1 MGKQTVLKIFKIL
14 CVIVVAILFGTTGIN
29 AQERQTIRVGY
40 FRYDNFND
48 ATAGGEKS
56 GYGYDILQKLRIY
69 ENWNY
74 EYVGYDENTSWQDM
88 LKLLENG
95 KIDLLAPVNYTETRH
110 EKFDY
115 ASLPMGTSS
124 TVISV
129 HANNKKYSTTDY
141 SNWNNVSVGMIVSN
155 NQNSSF
161 HNYAAKHGFTYKSV
175 LCENT
180 DELFAKLQSG
190 EVDMVVT
197 SSLLKLTDVWI
208 LDEFDPLDV
217 YYVVRK
223 GNTALL
229 NQVND
234 GLNKL
239 AKEEPQYQD
248 TLYQKYYKN
257 STGRWVQF
265 TREEQAYIDAANKKG
280 QVYYAVINPN
290 RKPLSYYEDGK
301 MKGLLVDIAR
311 EIFSRTRLNI
321 QVLVLDSRVKYYYK
335 IQNKSVDIICDYTGN
350 ANKAERNKLVLLDSY
365 YNSTVSRLIRRDY
378 DGIGKRCAV
387 AGNSISG
394 WLEGQGYD
402 FVYEKS
408 VEDCG
413 KAVKNG
419 KADFM
424 FSYTKCIQNMVYDD
438 VTNSLMAVS
447 ESDQSTNFGLA
458 VAASQDRILC
468 SILQKSIASI
478 TAKDISGMSEAYT
491 YYDNN
496 NTSMQSIIYRNP
508 VAFGV
513 LIFLFAALVFGIV
526 ILFLVLRR
534 KSAEIKNARMLK
546 QALHTSEIATQ
557 EKNDFYARMSHDM
570 RTPMNGIL
578 GISALSVGE
587 TSPQVLQE
595 NMKKIHDSGTYLLG
609 LINDTLNLQ
618 RIESGKLT
626 LVPTVVS
633 LKDFITGSTEIIR
646 EMAKEK
652 GVEFRISTN
661 NEDLQG
667 YVRMDSMRMKQIVMN
682 LLSNAIKFTPAGG
695 TVELAFTVLGRAGK
709 IVHDRITVTDT
720 GIGMSGDFIEHKIFK
735 PFSQEHNAW
744 TDSYAGSGLGLS
756 IVKRLVD
763 MMGATIAVESEL
775 GVGTKVTINIDF
787 ECVDEKDV
795 VQVAVKQKESK
806 EAVMEKLHGKQVLI
820 AEDQPLN
827 AEIAT
832 RLLEKAGCEVVWVKN
847 GLECIKAFTQSAP
860 GHFNIILMDI
870 RMPVMD
876 GLAAT
881 QAIRAS
887 SHPDAKSIP
896 IVAMTANAYES
907 DVKKSL
913 DAGMNAHLAKPI
925 NPQTMYE
932 TIAKAIMQG

>member
-1 MGKQTVLKIFKIL
+1 MGERAVLKIFKIL
-14 CVIVVAILFGTTGIN
+14 CVIVLSVIFCANEVN
-29 AQERQTIRVGY
+29 AQERQRIRVGY

-48 ATAGGEKS
+48 ATEDGEKS

-74 EYVGYDENTSWQDM
+74 EYVGYDENNTWQDM
-88 LKLLENG
+88 LRLLENG
-95 KIDLLAPVNYTETRH
+95 EIDLLAPVNYTEARH

-129 HANNKKYSTTDY
+129 HANNRKYTTWDY
-141 SNWNNVSVGMIVSN
+141 SNWNNISVGMIVSN
-155 NQNSSF
+155 NQNHSF
-161 HNYAAKHGFTYKSV
+161 HDYAEKHGFTYKSV
-175 LCENT
+175 LCEST

-190 EVDMVVT
+190 EVDMIVT
-197 SSLLKLTDVWI
+197 SSMLKLTNVWI
-208 LDEFDPLDV
+208 LDEFEPTDV

-234 GLNKL
+234 GLSKL
-239 AKEEPQYQD
+239 AKAEPQYQD

-257 STGRWVQF
+257 STGRSVQF
-265 TREEQAYIDAANKKG
+265 TRDEQAYIDDSIKK
-280 QVYYAVINPN
+280 QKVYYAVINPN
-290 RKPLSYYEDGK
+290 RKPLSYYENNK
-301 MKGLLVDIAR
+301 MKGLLLDIAK
-311 EIFSRTRLNI
+311 EIFFRTGLNI
-321 QVLVLDSRVKYYYK
+321 QVLVLDSREKYYYK
-335 IQNKSVDIICDYTGN
+335 IKDKSVDIICDYTGN
-350 ANKAERNKLVLLDSY
+350 ANRAERNNLVLLDSY
-365 YNSTVSRLIRRDY
+365 YNSTVSRLTRRDY
-378 DGIGKRCAV
+378 DGVGKRCAV
-387 AGNSISG
+387 VGSTISG
-394 WLEGQGYD
+394 WLQGQGYD

-419 KADFM
+419 TADFM

-438 VTNSLMAVS
+438 ATNSLMALS
-447 ESDQSTNFGLA
+447 ESDQSTNFGMA
-458 VAASQDRILC
+458 VTSAQDSLLC
-468 SILQKSIASI
+468 SILQKSMASI

-491 YYDNN
+491 YYDSNN
-496 NTSMQSIIYRNP
+496 ASMESIIYRNP
-508 VAFGV
+508 VAFGAV
-513 LIFLFAALVFGIV
+513 IFLFAALVFGIV

-534 KSAEIKNARMLK
+534 KSAEAKSARMLK
-546 QALHTSEIATQ
+546 QALHTSEIATK

-626 LVPTVVS
+626 LAPTVVS
-633 LKDFITGSTEIIR
+633 VKDFMTGSMEIVM

-652 GVEFRISTN
+652 GVEFRIIKN
-661 NEDLQG
+661 NADLNG
-667 YVRMDSMRMKQIVMN
+667 YVRMDAMRMKQIFIN

-695 TVELAFTVLGRAGK
+695 TVELAFKVLGRDGN
-709 IVHDRITVTDT
+709 IVHDRLTVADT
-720 GIGMSGDFIEHKIFK
+720 GIGMSRDFIEHKIFH
-735 PFSQEHNAW
+735 PFSQEHNAM

-756 IVKRLVD
+756 IVKRLID

-775 GVGTKVTINIDF
+775 GVGTKITIDIDF

-795 VQVAVKQKESK
+795 VKVATHQKESK
-806 EAVMEKLHGKQVLI
+806 EAVMEKLQGKQVLM
-820 AEDQPLN
+820 AEDQALN

-847 GLECIKAFTQSAP
+847 GLECVKTFTQSAA
-860 GHFNIILMDI
+860 GQFHIILMDI
-870 RMPVMD
+870 RMPIMD

-887 SHPDAKSIP
+887 SHPNAKSIP

-913 DAGMNAHLAKPI
+913 AAGMNAHLAKPI
-925 NPQTMYE
+925 NPQTIYE
-932 TIAKAIMQG
+932 TIAEVTKG